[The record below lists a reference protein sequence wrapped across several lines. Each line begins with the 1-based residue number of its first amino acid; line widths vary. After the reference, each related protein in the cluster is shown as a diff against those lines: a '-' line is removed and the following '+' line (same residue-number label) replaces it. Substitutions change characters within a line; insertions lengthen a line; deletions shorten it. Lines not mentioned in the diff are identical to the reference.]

1 MCLLFGQC
9 VGKSHETSQDLYA
22 LWADVRFSLDF
33 SDLPLFQTFT
43 YWREKKLTSSR
54 ESVCAPNIHSKGG
67 LKLVS
72 RRITF
77 AWLLPTKLKKGGVV
91 CGWIFSFRKPPKC
104 GKHNEIFSIDKNIL
118 SISVP

>member
-1 MCLLFGQC
+1 MYLLFGQC

-54 ESVCAPNIHSKGG
+54 ESVCAPNIHSKGRSKIG
-67 LKLVS
+67 VTEDYFCLAPFHEV
-72 RRITF
+72 
-77 AWLLPTKLKKGGVV
+77 KK
-91 CGWIFSFRKPPKC
+91 F
-104 GKHNEIFSIDKNIL
+104 GKHNENFSFDIL
-118 SISVP
+118 SISVPLSWKKYSL

>member
-1 MCLLFGQC
+1 MYLKTYLLFGQC

-77 AWLLPTKLKKGGVV
+77 AWLLPTKFKKSVWGVGG
-91 CGWIFSFRKPPKC
+91 
-104 GKHNEIFSIDKNIL
+104 L
-118 SISVP
+118 